1 MGVLLGLSFQARVA
15 DGVSGLSVYRLRDVL
30 VLALGYGVLKGVTP
44 VVTPHITDL
53 LNPLGLQ
60 VEPYRRG
67 RRRARAAF
75 PKP

>member
-30 VLALGYGVLKGVTP
+30 VLALGYGVLEGVTP

-53 LNPLGLQ
+53 LNLLGLQ
-60 VEPYRRG
+60 VEPYR
-67 RRRARAAF
+67 ARKEKSAGSV
-75 PKP
+75 P